1 MQTRFFAVA
10 AIAVL
15 LLNVVG
21 FSLGDTPRTRVLSP
35 QASRLV
41 SMLPASDAVA
51 VFDTKRFL
59 DDAMPRLLSAN
70 QPMLNEITGKMS
82 QMERKTG
89 IDFRKFDQVVVGV
102 TIKSGKETKGFDC
115 EPVAI
120 AGGDI
125 NSGALIAIAKLHS
138 KGKYR
143 EEKLGDKTLYVFTM
157 PVTVKK
163 TSPANTKRSRIARAI
178 AAAKGHVS
186 EIAVAALDTKT
197 LAIGC
202 PERVRE
208 TIEAKSHVGTDL
220 TDLLAT
226 RQTAVMSFAAKTPA
240 GMSRL
245 LSLDNDDLGATIN
258 SIQYMSGSLDVA
270 AVGTSLQ
277 MMART
282 AKPDQAVTLKETLEG
297 LQMLGKAVLGN
308 SKNPD
313 QQIYGRMVRNA
324 KFAVNGSDVRLD
336 LLVPQADIDLLV
348 AKVK

>member
-1 MQTRFFAVA
+1 MKTRFFAVT

-21 FSLGDTPRTRVLSP
+21 SSWGYSPRARVLSP

-51 VFDTKRFL
+51 IFDTKRFL
-59 DDAMPRLLSAN
+59 NDAMPKVLSAN
-70 QPMLNEITGKMS
+70 QPMLNEITGKIS
-82 QMERKTG
+82 EMERKTG
-89 IDFRKFDQVVVGV
+89 IDFRKFDQVAVGV
-102 TIKSGKETKGFDC
+102 AMKAGKEAKDLDC

-125 NSGALIAIAKLHS
+125 NSGALIAIAKLGS

-143 EEKLGDKTLYVFTM
+143 EEKLGDRTLYVFTM
-157 PVTVKK
+157 PETVKK
-163 TSPANTKRSRIARAI
+163 TSPANAKSSRIAQAI
-178 AAAKGHVS
+178 KAHVS
-186 EIAVAALDTKT
+186 EIAVTALDSKT

-208 TIEAKSHVGTDL
+208 TIGAKTHVGTDL
-220 TDLLAT
+220 TDLLAAKE
-226 RQTAVMSFAAKTPA
+226 TAVMSFAAKPPV
-240 GMSRL
+240 GMSKM
-245 LSLDNDDLGATIN
+245 LSLDNDELGATIN
-258 SIQYMSGSLDVA
+258 SIQYMSGSVDVA
-270 AVGTSLQ
+270 TAGTSLQ

-282 AKPDQAVTLKETLEG
+282 TKPDQAAALKDTLEG

-313 QQIYGRMVRNA
+313 QQMYGRMVKNA
-324 KFAVNGSDVRLD
+324 RFGVTGNDVTLD

-348 AKVK
+348 AKIK